1 MNQVQEDLKEV
12 LVHKEL
18 LGSMATLDYQAQ
30 KVSWVDQVK
39 TACQGEKDI
48 PVNLE
53 IEDQLEEQVVREDR

>member
-12 LVHKEL
+12 LVHKAL

-30 KVSWVDQVK
+30 KVSWVDQGK

-53 IEDQLEEQVVREDR
+53 IEDQLEEQVVLEDR